1 MADEGLDGTPTS
13 VPERALPDRAL
24 GVALIGTGFMASAMR
39 WPGATSPP
47 SSAERIRAWKSWR
60 T

>member
-24 GVALIGTGFMASAMR
+24 GVALIGTGFMGKCHALAWRSVAAVFG
-39 WPGATSPP
+39 GAHP
-47 SSAERIRAWKSWR
+47 RL
-60 T
+60 